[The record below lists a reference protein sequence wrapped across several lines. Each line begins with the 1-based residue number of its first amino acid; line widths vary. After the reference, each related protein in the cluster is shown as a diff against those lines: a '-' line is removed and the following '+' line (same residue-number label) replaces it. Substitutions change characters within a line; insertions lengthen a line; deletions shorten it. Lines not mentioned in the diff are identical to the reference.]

1 MGWSFAGIGLFGI
14 QLELLNEEKRTLQ
27 LSILSSIGGVYGFLV
42 SFVAGR
48 FLSFLQQAGWSIG
61 GNTLYAQQVTNS
73 LGVVFLIA
81 LILYVKFIVQK
92 ENRSCGVNEHL
103 SGRAVCTA
111 LSFVLFLFY
120 MRRISLMDPL
130 SWKISHSA
138 ILTA

>member
-27 LSILSSIGGVYGFLV
+27 LSILSAIGGVYGFLV

-61 GNTLYAQQVTNS
+61 GKTLYAQQVTNS
-73 LGVVFLIA
+73 LGVIFLIA

-92 ENRSCGVNEHL
+92 REQEL
-103 SGRAVCTA
+103 
-111 LSFVLFLFY
+111 
-120 MRRISLMDPL
+120 RR
-130 SWKISHSA
+130 
-138 ILTA
+138 